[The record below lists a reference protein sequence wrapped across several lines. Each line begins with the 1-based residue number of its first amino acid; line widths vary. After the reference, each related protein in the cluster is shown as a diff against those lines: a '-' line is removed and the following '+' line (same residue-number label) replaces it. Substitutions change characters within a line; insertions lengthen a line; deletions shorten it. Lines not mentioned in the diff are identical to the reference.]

1 MFQQSMSMLAPGWQV
16 QELTAEQQG
25 LGLAALQQNR
35 AMMQIDKLTDIV
47 AMAPCGVAFT
57 IVSQ

>member
-1 MFQQSMSMLAPGWQV
+1 MSMLAPGRQV

-35 AMMQIDKLTDIV
+35 TMMQIDKLTDIV
-47 AMAPCGVAFT
+47 TMAPCGVAFT
-57 IVSQ
+57 VVSQ